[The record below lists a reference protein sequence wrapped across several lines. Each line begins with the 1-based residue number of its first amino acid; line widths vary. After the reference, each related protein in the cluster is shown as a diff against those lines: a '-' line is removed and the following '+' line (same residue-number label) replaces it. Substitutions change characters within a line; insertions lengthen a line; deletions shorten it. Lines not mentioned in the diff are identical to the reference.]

1 MKYGYFIGIVIFSI
15 TTHQLSFGMANK
27 RKSQSA
33 NADISKKVKI
43 PSEVSKEALCY
54 WASRLKTPRP
64 EAFEMDANGIPKK
77 LNRLKGRK
85 LAPYKTDGATIE
97 HALRTSHRK
106 YVVTVERSH
115 DKDWATTINLYDA
128 QTRTLLNSKQVTK
141 VEHDW
146 WNDDSTYFSVQDLVI
161 DPTDSWI
168 TYAWKYSI
176 VVLDMM
182 TLGSLVNIKTLNAG
196 LRLWFSPEARTTLY
210 TYSPHHYRSHFE
222 HGLIHEEKLEKYDL
236 TAFYNLENMVENPTR
251 KQVKLL
257 DLYKNERY
265 KEAETFLN
273 FSEYRKNLMTSD
285 HFKLLAKRAKLC
297 ALVEKN
303 KIGHYF
309 L

>member
-15 TTHQLSFGMANK
+15 TTHQLSFGMADK

-106 YVVTVERSH
+106 YVVTVEKSQDNDRT
-115 DKDWATTINLYDA
+115 TTINLYDA

-141 VEHDW
+141 IEHDW
-146 WNDDSTYFSVQDLVI
+146 WNDDSTYFSIQDLAI

-168 TYAWKYSI
+168 AYACKYSI
-176 VVLDMM
+176 IVLDMM
-182 TLGSLVNIKTLNAG
+182 TLNPLVNINTLSAG
-196 LRLWFSPEARTTLY
+196 LHLWFNPEARTTLCTQSSY
-210 TYSPHHYRSHFE
+210 QHRAAFGYEVIR
-222 HGLIHEEKLEKYDL
+222 GVKLEKYDL
-236 TAFYNLENMVENPTR
+236 TAFDNLENMAQNPTR
-251 KQVKLL
+251 KQVKLF

-265 KEAETFLN
+265 KEAERFLIDD
-273 FSEYRKNLMTSD
+273 FRKNSLTTD
-285 HFKLLAKRAKLC
+285 HFKLLAQRVKLC
-297 ALVEKN
+297 ALLEK
-303 KIGHYF
+303 K
-309 L
+309 